1 MAGANS
7 IEAVLKG
14 INKQAKKN
22 IAAAGVRDDDP
33 KRLPTGMFTL
43 DLAIGGGLPHGRI
56 SLFYGAES
64 AMKTTMALKAIA
76 SAQRRLPDRTAAFV
90 DIEGL
95 LDRTWAKKMGV
106 DVDKLAHIIPENAE
120 QACDI
125 IEALMTADDVS
136 IVVADSLAALQTQDE
151 LQKSVEEFTPGKQSM
166 AINKLYRKVTH
177 ALNSARVAGA
187 YGPIFIAINQ
197 TRANIGGGKYE
208 DPDKLPGGKAF
219 MFASSMTIRLNGS
232 DVMLP
237 SVHKT
242 LPAYRKLSVICKKNK
257 VPILAKKCELQVA
270 LMPIEEFNL
279 DVGQLNT
286 WPTVLSYLKSHDLF
300 AKSEDKGGG
309 WVLTHADTGELE
321 KFKTQD
327 ELKAKCMGDVSYYDR
342 VQENLISVVLSSG
355 DMIDAE

>member
-1 MAGANS
+1 MAGGNNVS
-7 IEAVLKG
+7 AVMKA
-14 INKQAKKN
+14 INKQAKKSL
-22 IAAAGVRDDDP
+22 ASTGVRDDDP
-33 KRLPTGMFTL
+33 VRLPTGMFTL
-43 DLAIGGGLPHGRI
+43 DLMMGGGLPMGRVV
-56 SLFYGAES
+56 LFYGSES
-64 AMKTTMALKAIA
+64 AMKTTLALKATA
-76 SAQRRLPDRTAAFV
+76 SAQRRYPDRTAAFV

-125 IEALMTADDVS
+125 IEALLAADDVS
-136 IVVADSLAALQTQDE
+136 IVVADSLAAMQTQDE
-151 LQKSVEEFTPGKQSM
+151 LGKAVEEATVGRQAM

-177 ALNSARVAGA
+177 ALNDARVEGA
-187 YGPIFIAINQ
+187 FGPIFLAINQ
-197 TRANIGGGKYE
+197 TRANLSGSKYE

-232 DVMLP
+232 DVMMP

-270 LMPIEEFNL
+270 LVPIEEFNL

-327 ELKAKCMGDVSYYDR
+327 ELKAKCMSDVTYYDR
-342 VQENLISVVLSSG
+342 VQENLIKVVLAGG
-355 DMIDAE
+355 DLIDAE